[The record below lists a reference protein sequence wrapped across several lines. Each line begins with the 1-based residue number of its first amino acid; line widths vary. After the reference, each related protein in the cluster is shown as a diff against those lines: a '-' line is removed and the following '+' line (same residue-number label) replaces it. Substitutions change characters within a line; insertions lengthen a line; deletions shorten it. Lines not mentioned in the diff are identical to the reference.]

1 MAQEVYI
8 GFSTV
13 GRTRPPYTMTDIE
26 LVKQDIMNTFQTRR
40 GERVMR
46 PNYGTI
52 IYDLLMDP
60 MDEITEEAVVE
71 DVRNILRG
79 EPRVEIV
86 DIELRVMEEVLRI
99 DVVLNFAPHNIVEKL
114 FIEYDRRNQQE
125 V

>member
-1 MAQEVYI
+1 
-8 GFSTV
+8 
-13 GRTRPPYTMTDIE
+13 
-26 LVKQDIMNTFQTRR
+26 MNTFQTRR